1 MKKLLTV
8 LFFIIIS
15 SVVQAQPQAEST
27 HDRVLAEAKRGGY
40 QLISL
45 QDLEREYRQ
54 DPSSLYFID
63 TRQDWAYQMQH
74 ISGATF
80 LSATPTWWYQYS
92 PRARSDIRKIL
103 DTISNKKVVFY

>member
-1 MKKLLTV
+1 MKKLLTI
-8 LFFIIIS
+8 LFLIIIS
-15 SVVQAQPQAEST
+15 SVVQAQPQGEST
-27 HDRVLAEAKRGGY
+27 RDRVLAEAKKGGY

-54 DPSSLYFID
+54 DPGSLFLID
-63 TRQDWAYQMQH
+63 TRQEWAYQMQH
-74 ISGATF
+74 ITGATF

-103 DTISNKKVVFY
+103 GSVSNKKVVFY